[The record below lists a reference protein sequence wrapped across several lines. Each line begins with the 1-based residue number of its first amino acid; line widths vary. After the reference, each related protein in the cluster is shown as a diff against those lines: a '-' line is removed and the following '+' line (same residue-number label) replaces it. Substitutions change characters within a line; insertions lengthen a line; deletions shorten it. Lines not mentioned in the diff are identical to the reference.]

1 MCYILSGIGAGYKRA
16 RGKREQGV
24 SLSSHKVMRP
34 DNPRVT
40 CDSPSR
46 VRCRELRAAVRLR
59 VRARPRPRAC
69 ASAREKISAKPKDIY
84 ICVCTQYGFYTVR
97 GTVSRI
103 GTVTPLACELCQSV
117 SSPAPAVY
125 TSNIIF
131 IVCLTHTR
139 AHTVLPLRFTAE
151 NQIVGWHC
159 SGAHVPRDTRSAR
172 RRRYAVKGN
181 AGPSTQAGGD
191 LCAEPSIN
199 PAQLV
204 RGASL
209 TQ

>member
-1 MCYILSGIGAGYKRA
+1 M
-16 RGKREQGV
+16 
-24 SLSSHKVMRP
+24 
-34 DNPRVT
+34 PR
-40 CDSPSR
+40 C
-46 VRCRELRAAVRLR
+46 A
-59 VRARPRPRAC
+59 PRAC
-69 ASAREKISAKPKDIY
+69 DCVCEHDRDPARARARAKRSPQNQKIY

-97 GTVSRI
+97 GTVSVSRI
-103 GTVTPLACELCQSV
+103 GNPASFCVRV
-117 SSPAPAVY
+117 SCCLRLY
-125 TSNIIF
+125 IIF

>member
-1 MCYILSGIGAGYKRA
+1 M
-16 RGKREQGV
+16 

-46 VRCRELRAAVRLR
+46 VRCRAAR
-59 VRARPRPRAC
+59 RARATAC
-69 ASAREKISAKPKDIY
+69 ASTTETPRVRERARKDLRKTKRYIY
-84 ICVCTQYGFYTVR
+84 VCVRNTAFIPYAVR
-97 GTVSRI
+97 YPYRVS
-103 GTVTPLACELCQSV
+103 VTPLACVRV
-117 SSPAPAVY
+117 SCCLRLY
-125 TSNIIF
+125 IIF

>member
-1 MCYILSGIGAGYKRA
+1 
-16 RGKREQGV
+16 
-24 SLSSHKVMRP
+24 MRP

-40 CDSPSR
+40 CDSPSPSPR
-46 VRCRELRAAVRLR
+46 HALDAARAAR
-59 VRARPRPRAC
+59 RARATAC
-69 ASAREKISAKPKDIY
+69 ASTTETPRVRERARKDLRKTKRYIY
-84 ICVCTQYGFYTVR
+84 MCVYAIRLLYRTRYGIAYR
-97 GTVSRI
+97 YGNPAS
-103 GTVTPLACELCQSV
+103 LCQSV
-117 SSPAPAVY
+117 SCTVHLLS